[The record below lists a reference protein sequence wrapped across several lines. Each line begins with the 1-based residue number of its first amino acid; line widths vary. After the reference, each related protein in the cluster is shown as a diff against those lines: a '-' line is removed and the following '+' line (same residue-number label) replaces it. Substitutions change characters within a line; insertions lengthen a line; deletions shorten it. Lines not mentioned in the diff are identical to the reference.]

1 MIESSAKKVDLTK
14 RNPNVLSLSSERQ
27 LNLLKQHLSIKIGA
41 TKPPAPEANQL
52 LAAMLKSSLPH

>member
-1 MIESSAKKVDLTK
+1 M
-14 RNPNVLSLSSERQ
+14 SLSSERQ